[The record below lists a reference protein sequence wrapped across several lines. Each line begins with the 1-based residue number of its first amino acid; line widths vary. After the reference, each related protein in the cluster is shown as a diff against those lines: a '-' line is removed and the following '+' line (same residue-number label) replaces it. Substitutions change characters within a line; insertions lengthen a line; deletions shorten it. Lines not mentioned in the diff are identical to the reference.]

1 MDDLHMAVLL
11 ERIGL
16 IAKLSTYADCD
27 PDEREVVAIWIS
39 EMATA
44 AHDEL
49 LKAVFDVN
57 APGKIH

>member
-1 MDDLHMAVLL
+1 MDDLHMVVLL

-27 PDEREVVAIWIS
+27 PDEREIVAVWIS
-39 EMATA
+39 EMAATA
-44 AHDEL
+44 KEEL
-49 LKAVFDVN
+49 LKAVFDTN